1 MGVERIDRPRGPLAH
16 VRAAL
21 RSLAARPASARRRSS
36 CASWAPAA
44 RSYDIARTLGGRL
57 LAQLESDAPR
67 ATLFST
73 MLDLM
78 RDPARPTLLI
88 IEDINWADEA

>member
-1 MGVERIDRPRGPLAH
+1 MRFLGTSGTKLRVLTGNCDALFTPSPLGPL
-16 VRAAL
+16 
-21 RSLAARPASARRRSS
+21 
-36 CASWAPAA
+36 
-44 RSYDIARTLGGRL
+44 YDIARTLGGRL
-57 LAQLESDAPR
+57 LEQLESDAPR

>member
-1 MGVERIDRPRGPLAH
+1 M
-16 VRAAL
+16 
-21 RSLAARPASARRRSS
+21 
-36 CASWAPAA
+36 
-44 RSYDIARTLGGRL
+44 GGRL